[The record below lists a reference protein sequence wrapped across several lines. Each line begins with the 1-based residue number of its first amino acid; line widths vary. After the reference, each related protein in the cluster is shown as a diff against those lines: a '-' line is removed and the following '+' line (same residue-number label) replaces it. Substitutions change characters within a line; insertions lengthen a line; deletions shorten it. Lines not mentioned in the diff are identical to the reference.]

1 MNDEFMAYGEGG
13 QISAITL
20 AMMEE
25 LGHYKAEYSNAQCML
40 WGRNQGCE
48 FVESRCGVR
57 RDDLGVVITGGQTCA
72 RPYAK
77 SFSGSEQITQCGLT
91 VQKQHAGNSVLM
103 DKCANPNCGRGWA
116 TGQCNVECYQGQGT
130 SSGE

>member
-40 WGRNQGCE
+40 WGRNQGCA
-48 FVESRCGVR
+48 FVESRCGAR
-57 RDDLGVVITGGQTCA
+57 TDDLGVVITGSQTCA
-72 RPYAK
+72 RPYLLQGMHL
-77 SFSGSEQITQCGLT
+77 SSNPSICPCFGSIY
-91 VQKQHAGNSVLM
+91 
-103 DKCANPNCGRGWA
+103 DI
-116 TGQCNVECYQGQGT
+116 Y
-130 SSGE
+130 SSE